1 MKSLLINLIAAIV
14 LIGCSGANEE
24 VINEIPEQVPA
35 ETKTEI
41 DKKRL
46 ISLVK
51 DSGAFD
57 PVENEMWYDLVGAID
72 GFQLTEHPSAAY
84 MFNYS
89 VEFYEYETP
98 EKAQDALS
106 TLSTRD
112 MLETADIFIN
122 RDWIMV
128 AHKDGT
134 EEIIKKITQEFKGL

>member
-14 LIGCSGANEE
+14 LIGCNSANEE
-24 VINEIPEQVPA
+24 VINETPEQVPA

-46 ISLVK
+46 ISLVEQTW
-51 DSGAFD
+51 AFN

-72 GFQLTEHPSAAY
+72 GFSLTENPIYANGFKY
-84 MFNYS
+84 NI
-89 VEFYEYETP
+89 EFYEYETTK
-98 EKAQDALS
+98 KAQDALS
-106 TLSTRD
+106 TLSTAD

-122 RDWIMV
+122 RNWIMV

-134 EEIIKKITQEFKGL
+134 EEIIKEIIQKFKDL